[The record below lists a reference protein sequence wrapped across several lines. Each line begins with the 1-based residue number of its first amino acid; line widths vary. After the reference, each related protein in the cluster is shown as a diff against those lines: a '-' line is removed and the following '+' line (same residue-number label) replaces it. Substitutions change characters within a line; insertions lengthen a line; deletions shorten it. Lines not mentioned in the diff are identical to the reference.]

1 MPKKPSLIGTAR
13 QRDEFVKAGET
24 VHVALQLPVD
34 TAIQPPVTP
43 AVRLDGPTAMGKKK
57 ATFNLDAGLHHR
69 LKVAAAVH
77 RREMVDLVEEA
88 LEAHLRELE
97 GNKQGRR
104 T

>member
-1 MPKKPSLIGTAR
+1 MPKKPSLIGTTR

-24 VHVALQLPVD
+24 IHTAVQPTVEPVIQQPVS
-34 TAIQPPVTP
+34 TAIHLAAP
-43 AVRLDGPTAMGKKK
+43 AATEKKK
-57 ATFNLDAGLHHR
+57 ATFNLDAGLHQR

-97 GNKQGRR
+97 GKI
-104 T
+104 